1 MFNLKVT
8 KQDGSIEQSDFA
20 TNQEALDWK
29 IHLESLG
36 YNFSE
41 SIVHYDAIEAKEA
54 ILDESGI
61 ELSPAIEAVAACDE
75 TIPAPYSFEISS
87 INPPIEDISPRQIRM
102 ALLSLGLAENAID
115 GAISNLS
122 SPQKEQ
128 AMIAW
133 KYSTTFKREAE
144 AVSMIGSLLSLSS
157 EQLDQIWKIGSN
169 L

>member
-8 KQDGSIEQSDFA
+8 KPDGSIEQSEFS
-20 TNQEALDWK
+20 TNEEAVNWQTHLEAL
-29 IHLESLG
+29 G
-36 YNFSE
+36 Y
-41 SIVHYDAIEAKEA
+41 I
-54 ILDESGI
+54 G
-61 ELSPAIEAVAACDE
+61 
-75 TIPAPYSFEISS
+75 TFEIGS

-122 SPQKEQ
+122 SPSKEQ
-128 AMIAW
+128 AQIAW
-133 KYSTTFKREAE
+133 KYSTSFKRDAE
-144 AVSMIGSLLSLSS
+144 AVSIIGSLLSLSS